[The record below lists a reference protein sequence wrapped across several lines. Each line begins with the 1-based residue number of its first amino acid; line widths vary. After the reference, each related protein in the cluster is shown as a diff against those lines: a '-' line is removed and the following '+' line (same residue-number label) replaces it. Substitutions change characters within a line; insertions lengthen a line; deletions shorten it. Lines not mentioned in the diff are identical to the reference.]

1 MEKGSR
7 WHNDIA
13 RDEGPLRIVPHERDE
28 LSDAYIPRY
37 IFNMYGISDFKE
49 TQPLR
54 GIAMIAYPK
63 PNLDKP
69 VLTIVKHSELF
80 KPQQALKE
88 FNSIKALLLV
98 ESDYVVQLL
107 QVYCDPDTDSSDGGA
122 YLETFYSIQLGD
134 WTNTLYTELMRQSIF
149 WVEDVYDIIYQV
161 LCGAHAA
168 RQVGIFHGAIC
179 ATNILVERTQ
189 KLIHIKLYNFGQL
202 AENQSPNEIAEPYV
216 RSPEYIAKFTP
227 LSSKTDSWNIGLLT
241 VQLLT
246 YRVPFKTLNDLH
258 VLEEM
263 VKYCGY
269 NSKTD
274 MFKDKFMKGLLSKAG
289 PQLDVARLETYIGD
303 LVRRNMNKK
312 TGKEENV
319 KEEKLYEKLKSLV
332 TEVAFIHPDHRSSV
346 TKLLN
351 DHFHEKLDGP
361 LVEPTA
367 ERDKYYN
374 ERDYYNFDG
383 DMDEI
388 DEETEKWAAR
398 IYKIIKESKAFKIT
412 EETAPAVSSSSQ
424 SSKPQ

>member
-1 MEKGSR
+1 
-7 WHNDIA
+7 
-13 RDEGPLRIVPHERDE
+13 
-28 LSDAYIPRY
+28 
-37 IFNMYGISDFKE
+37 
-49 TQPLR
+49 
-54 GIAMIAYPK
+54 
-63 PNLDKP
+63 
-69 VLTIVKHSELF
+69 
-80 KPQQALKE
+80 
-88 FNSIKALLLV
+88 
-98 ESDYVVQLL
+98 
-107 QVYCDPDTDSSDGGA
+107 
-122 YLETFYSIQLGD
+122 
-134 WTNTLYTELMRQSIF
+134 
-149 WVEDVYDIIYQV
+149 VEDVYDIIYQV
-161 LCGAHAA
+161 LYGAHAA
-168 RQVGIFHGAIC
+168 RKVGIFHGAIC

-246 YRVPFKTLNDLH
+246 YKVPFRTLNDLH

-289 PQLDVARLETYIGD
+289 PQLDVARLETHIGD
-303 LVRRNMNKK
+303 LVRRNMKKK
-312 TGKEENV
+312 TVKDENVEEEKV

-332 TEVAFIHPDHRSSV
+332 TEVAFIHPDQRSSV

-351 DHFHEKLDGP
+351 NHFRDRLDDP

-367 ERDKYYN
+367 VRDKYYN

-398 IYKIIKESKAFKIT
+398 IYKIIEESKAFKIK
-412 EETAPAVSSSSQ
+412 EDTAPAVSSDSKYT
-424 SSKPQ
+424 KPQ